1 MNNNFGDMESEQIT
15 ITEPSITEIEKDEN
29 KIEEPLLQDEVVIA
43 ERQEVTDPDMSQ
55 TENDTYLT
63 TRNSV
68 MIETLML
75 KKNMIKKICQQ
86 ERVDIDLRKLDEMTI
101 SNLSVTEFK
110 ELISRKKQNPG
121 SKEEGL
127 IWKYL
132 NV

>member
-1 MNNNFGDMESEQIT
+1 
-15 ITEPSITEIEKDEN
+15 
-29 KIEEPLLQDEVVIA
+29 
-43 ERQEVTDPDMSQ
+43 MSQ

-68 MIETLML
+68 MIETLLL

-101 SNLSVTEFK
+101 SNLDVNEFK
-110 ELISRKKQNPG
+110 EMIGRKKQNPG

-127 IWKYL
+127 IWKHL

>member
-1 MNNNFGDMESEQIT
+1 M
-15 ITEPSITEIEKDEN
+15 
-29 KIEEPLLQDEVVIA
+29 QDEVVIA

>member
-1 MNNNFGDMESEQIT
+1 M
-15 ITEPSITEIEKDEN
+15 
-29 KIEEPLLQDEVVIA
+29 QDEVVIA

-132 NV
+132 TV

>member
-15 ITEPSITEIEKDEN
+15 ITEPSITEIEKDED

-132 NV
+132 TV